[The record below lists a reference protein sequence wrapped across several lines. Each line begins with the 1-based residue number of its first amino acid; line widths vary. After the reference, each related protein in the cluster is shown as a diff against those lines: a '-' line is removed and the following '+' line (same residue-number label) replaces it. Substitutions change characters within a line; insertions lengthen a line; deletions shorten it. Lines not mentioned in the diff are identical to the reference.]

1 MTTLFYVSS
10 IIDKMEFRGERHKKV
25 FVRWFS
31 MRPEPISNIDYRDA
45 IVDYEKNKREDVELG
60 YDSYERCEL
69 ALNEYFTREEA
80 ERLKSYLDELKN
92 GVPFAVK
99 ETVVEPTTLPI
110 EYNLFPY
117 AHIEPDERRDFMYL
131 DDALPFRVGGYFE
144 LKA

>member
-10 IIDKMEFRGERHKKV
+10 ILSKLVLYGEKHKKV
-25 FVRWFS
+25 FVRWFG
-31 MRPEPISNIDYRDA
+31 MRPEPLAGVDYREL
-45 IVDYEKNKREDVELG
+45 ILDYEKNKREDVELG

-80 ERLKSYLDELKN
+80 DRLKAYLDELKN
-92 GVPFAVK
+92 GESIDVK
-99 ETVVEPTTLPI
+99 ETVVEPTVLPI

-117 AHIEPDERRDFMYL
+117 AHIEPDERRDFVYL

-144 LKA
+144 LKS